1 MFWPELLAIFR
12 EFLSFLT
19 YAGYAATY
27 MVGTATYGYNY
38 YYYYE
43 D

>member
-1 MFWPELLAIFR
+1 MFRQQLLAIFR
-12 EFLSFLT
+12 EVLSFST
-19 YAGYAATY
+19 CAGYAATY
-27 MVGTATYGYNY
+27 MVGSDIYDYNY

>member
-1 MFWPELLAIFR
+1 MFRPQLLAIFR
-12 EFLSFLT
+12 EVLSFLT
-19 YAGYAATY
+19 CAGYAATY
-27 MVGTATYGYNY
+27 TVGIDTYDYNY